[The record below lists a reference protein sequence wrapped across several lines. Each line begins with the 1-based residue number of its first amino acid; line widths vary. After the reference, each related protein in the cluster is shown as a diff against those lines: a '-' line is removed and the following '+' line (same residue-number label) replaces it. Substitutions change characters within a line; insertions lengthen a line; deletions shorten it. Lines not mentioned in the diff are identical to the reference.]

1 MKFKFKNHEDYLAQ
15 RNAALAEA
23 EAALTDGDQ
32 ERYNERV
39 QYVNDMDAAYEEY
52 ARQQANIATMR
63 GAVKV
68 PVSMPATAD
77 MMNAGDPEREYR
89 IQFMNFVLKG
99 TPIKM
104 SNENAYTVTTDVGAV
119 IPSTIINKIIE
130 KMEAV
135 GAIYAKMTKTFYQG
149 GVVVPTSAVKPVATW
164 TTERGSTDKQ
174 KKTTGS
180 VTFAYHK
187 LRCVVAVSLAVATVT
202 LEVFEDTLAKQ
213 VVEAMIKKIEDAGF
227 NGTGGTNNQP
237 VGILTATPID
247 GHVINVTEGNSPA
260 YTDWLAAEGAL
271 EDAYDGGTEW
281 YMRKK
286 TYFGKVLG
294 MVDEQGQPIARV
306 SVGIDG
312 KPSYELFGRKVN
324 FTEHVPAFASSVSA
338 DTPFAVMFRF
348 EDYILNVNLDV
359 TVRDYIDED
368 TDDKVKKA
376 VMLVDGKPVDLNS
389 LVIMQVKNS

>member
-1 MKFKFKNHEDYLAQ
+1 MKFKFKNHEDYLSQ

-23 EAALTDGDQ
+23 EAALTDSDQ
-32 ERYNERV
+32 EKYNERV

-68 PVSMPATAD
+68 PVSTPAAAD
-77 MMNAGDPEREYR
+77 MMNANDPEREYR
-89 IQFMNFVLKG
+89 VQFMNFVLKG

-104 SNENAYTVTTDVGAV
+104 SNTDAYTVTTDVSAV
-119 IPSTIINKIIE
+119 IPRTIVNKIIE
-130 KMEAV
+130 KMEKV
-135 GAIYAKMTKTFYQG
+135 GVIYAKMTKTYYQG

-164 TTERGSTDKQ
+164 TTERGKTDKQ

-202 LEVFEDTLAKQ
+202 LEVFEDTLVKQ
-213 VVEAMIKKIEDAGF
+213 VVEAMIKEIENAGF
-227 NGTGGTNNQP
+227 NGTGGANNQP
-237 VGILTATPID
+237 EGILLATPVS
-247 GHVINVTEGNSPA
+247 GHVVEITEGSSPT
-260 YTDWLAAEGAL
+260 YENWLAAEGAL
-271 EDAYDGGTEW
+271 EDAYDAGTEW

-286 TYFGKVLG
+286 TYFGQVLG
-294 MVDEQGQPIARV
+294 MKDLQGQPIARV
-306 SVGIDG
+306 NVGIDG

-324 FTEHVPAFASSVSA
+324 FTEHVPAFATSVSA
-338 DTPFAVMFRF
+338 DTPFAAMFRF
-348 EDYILNVNLDV
+348 EDYILNVNLDI

-389 LVIMQVKNS
+389 LVVVKVKNS

>member
-1 MKFKFKNHEDYLAQ
+1 MKFKFKNHEDYLTQ
-15 RNAALAEA
+15 RNTALAEA

-32 ERYNERV
+32 EKYDERV
-39 QYVNDMDAAYEEY
+39 QYVNEMDAAYEEY
-52 ARQQANIATMR
+52 AKQQANIATMR
-63 GAVKV
+63 GAVKA
-68 PVSMPATAD
+68 PVNMPAAAD
-77 MMNAGDPEREYR
+77 MMNANDPEREYR
-89 IQFMNFVLKG
+89 LQFMNFVLKG
-99 TPIKM
+99 TPIRM
-104 SNENAYTVTTDVGAV
+104 SNENQYTVTTDVGAV
-119 IPSTIINKIIE
+119 IPRTVINKIIE
-130 KMEAV
+130 KMEKV
-135 GAIYAKMTKTFYQG
+135 GIIYAKMTKTFYQG

-213 VVEAMIKKIEDAGF
+213 VVEAMIKKIEDAAF
-227 NGTGGTNNQP
+227 NGTGGTYNQP
-237 VGILTATPID
+237 EGILLATPVS
-247 GHVINVTEGNSPA
+247 GHVVEVAEGSSPTYA
-260 YTDWLAAEGAL
+260 NWLAAEGAL
-271 EDAYDGGTEW
+271 EDAYDAGTEW

-286 TYFGKVLG
+286 TYFGQVLG
-294 MVDEQGQPIARV
+294 MTDQQGQPIARV

-324 FTEHVPAFASSVSA
+324 FTDHVPAFATSVSA

-348 EDYILNVNLDV
+348 EDYICNINLDV
-359 TVRDYIDED
+359 TVRDYVDED

-376 VMLVDGKPVDLNS
+376 LMLVDGKPVDLNS
-389 LVIMQVKNS
+389 LVVVKVKNS